1 MRCARTQARR
11 APVCLDR
18 TVRAPLL
25 NSMPQWPFTRW
36 MIAMHCPRRNRA
48 IHLRSLMKCAR
59 RRCAKICAAGSA
71 GAWSSSLRHWT
82 MRISAK
88 RWRAPRARGLAL
100 SADVSAYLLTHFKRE
115 LPALMALLDAL
126 DRFSLEHQ
134 RAVTLPLVRAWR
146 EEHPVKNKRL
156 ILS

>member
-59 RRCAKICAAGSA
+59 IRAA
-71 GAWSSSLRHWT
+71 
-82 MRISAK
+82 
-88 RWRAPRARGLAL
+88 RARGLAL
-100 SADVSAYLLTHFKRE
+100 SADVSAYLFTPFKRE

-146 EEHPVKNKRL
+146 DEHPVKNKRL
-156 ILS
+156 ILSEGW